1 MTIWFQPRAAPTT
14 LNYPSNTLHTAGAQ
28 SDFGNYGQKAYKN
41 EGPGTEDVA
50 VLVENLTSK
59 KEALG
64 SVPSTA

>member
-1 MTIWFQPRAAPTT
+1 MVPTQGCP
-14 LNYPSNTLHTAGAQ
+14 NHPYYPSNTLHTAGAQ